1 MDNIIETMNEQ
12 FDFNIPY
19 AVSVIIQ
26 KGAKTVGLQFPE
38 GFKRRAAFIGTELER
53 ETGCKIIV
61 SGNPCFGAC
70 DIDETLLHHVDMLL
84 HFGHAPLEL
93 INKVVFIEVRSNVD
107 VSQVLQIAL
116 PMLVKERIGILTTV
130 QHVHKVDEVC
140 DYLISK
146 GKVPVTCEV
155 GDALDVQGV
164 SADNLRIRYPGQLLG
179 CDFSAARIPC
189 DEYLYIGGG
198 EFHPMGVAIATGR
211 RVLVADPMVNKAW
224 FVDTD
229 RIMRQRFAAI
239 TRAQDAACFGIIVS
253 TKRGQFRLEVAQEM
267 VKLARDSGR
276 DAYLISMDL
285 ITPEQLLAFGADAF
299 VSTACPRVAVDDNLR
314 YAKPMLTPIEFEI
327 LVGKRTWDEFVFD
340 EITQ

>member
-1 MDNIIETMNEQ
+1 MSEQ

-19 AVSVIIQ
+19 AVSVV
-26 KGAKTVGLQFPE
+26 KKNGAKTVGLQFPE
-38 GFKRRAAFIGTELER
+38 GFKRKAALIATEVER
-53 ETGCKIIV
+53 ETGCKVII

-70 DIDETLLHHVDMLL
+70 DIDETLLQHVDILL
-84 HFGHAPLEL
+84 HFGHAPLEF
-93 INKVVFIEVRSNVD
+93 IDKVEFIEVRSNVD
-107 VSQVLQIAL
+107 VMPVLKIAL
-116 PMLVKERIGILTTV
+116 PMLAKERIGILTTV

-140 DYLISK
+140 KYLISK

-155 GDALDVQGV
+155 SNTPVISGSG
-164 SADNLRIRYPGQLLG
+164 SCTHADNLRIRYPGQLLG

-224 FVDTD
+224 FVNTD

-239 TRAQDAACFGIIVS
+239 TRARDAAFFAIIVS
-253 TKRGQFRLEVAQEM
+253 TKRGQFRLEVAEEM

-276 DAYLISMDL
+276 DAYIISMDL
-285 ITPEQLLAFGADAF
+285 ITPEQLLAFKADAF

-314 YAKPMLTPIEFEI
+314 YSKPMLTPIEFEI

-340 EITQ
+340 EIT

>member
-1 MDNIIETMNEQ
+1 MKEIMSEQ

-19 AVSVIIQ
+19 AVSVVIQ
-26 KGAKTVGLQFPE
+26 KGAKIVGLQFPE
-38 GFKRRAAFIGTELER
+38 GFKRRAALIATELER

-70 DIDETLLHHVDMLL
+70 DIDETLLQHVDILL
-84 HFGHAPLEL
+84 HFGHAPLEF
-93 INKVVFIEVRSNVD
+93 IDKVEFIEVRSNVD
-107 VSQVLQIAL
+107 VMPVLKIAL
-116 PMLVKERIGILTTV
+116 PMLAKERIGVLTTV
-130 QHVHKVDEVC
+130 QHVHMVDEVC
-140 DYLISK
+140 KYLIRE

-155 GDALDVQGV
+155 NDV
-164 SADNLRIRYPGQLLG
+164 SAASATSKTYTDDLRIRYPGQLLG
-179 CDFSAARIPC
+179 CDFSAARISC

-253 TKRGQFRLEVAQEM
+253 TKRGQFRFGVAQEM

-299 VSTACPRVAVDDNLR
+299 VSTACPRVAVDDNCLL
-314 YAKPMLTPIEFEI
+314 Y
-327 LVGKRTWDEFVFD
+327 
-340 EITQ
+340 

>member
-1 MDNIIETMNEQ
+1 MSEQ

-19 AVSVIIQ
+19 AISVIKQ

-38 GFKRRAAFIGTELER
+38 GFKRKAALIATELER
-53 ETGCKIIV
+53 ETGCKIII

-70 DIDETLLHHVDMLL
+70 DIDETLVHHVDMLL
-84 HFGHAPLEL
+84 HFGHAPLES
-93 INKVVFIEVRSNVD
+93 IDKVEFIEVRSNVD
-107 VSQVLQIAL
+107 VMPVLKIAV
-116 PMLVKERIGILTTV
+116 PMLTKERIGVLTTV

-140 DYLISK
+140 KYLISE
-146 GKVPVTCEV
+146 GKIPVTCEV
-155 GDALDVQGV
+155 NDVSTTSIESGTHV
-164 SADNLRIRYPGQLLG
+164 DNLRIRYPGQLLG

-211 RVLVADPMVNKAW
+211 SVLVADPMTSRAW
-224 FVDTD
+224 FIDTD

-253 TKRGQFRLEVAQEM
+253 TKRGQFRPEVAEEM
-267 VKLARDSGR
+267 MKLARDSGR
-276 DAYLISMDL
+276 DAYIISMDL
-285 ITPEQLLAFGADAF
+285 ITPEQLLAFKADAF
-299 VSTACPRVAVDDNLR
+299 VSTACPRVAIDDNLR
-314 YAKPMLTPIEFEI
+314 YDRPLLTPVEFEI
-327 LVGKRTWDEFVFD
+327 LVGKRQWDEFVFD

>member
-1 MDNIIETMNEQ
+1 
-12 FDFNIPY
+12 
-19 AVSVIIQ
+19 
-26 KGAKTVGLQFPE
+26 
-38 GFKRRAAFIGTELER
+38 
-53 ETGCKIIV
+53 
-61 SGNPCFGAC
+61 
-70 DIDETLLHHVDMLL
+70 
-84 HFGHAPLEL
+84 
-93 INKVVFIEVRSNVD
+93 VD
-107 VSQVLQIAL
+107 VMPVLKIAL
-116 PMLVKERIGILTTV
+116 PMLTKERIGVLTTV

-140 DYLISK
+140 KYLISE

-155 GDALDVQGV
+155 SDISTASTV
-164 SADNLRIRYPGQLLG
+164 STTAVTSETYEDNLRIRYPGQLLG

-239 TRAQDAACFGIIVS
+239 TRARDAACFGIIVS
-253 TKRGQFRLEVAQEM
+253 TKRGQLRLEVAEEM

-276 DAYLISMDL
+276 DAYIISMDL
-285 ITPEQLLAFGADAF
+285 ITPEQLLAFKADAF

-314 YAKPMLTPIEFEI
+314 YNRPMLTPIEFEI
-327 LVGKRTWDEFVFD
+327 LVGKRQWDEFVFD

>member
-1 MDNIIETMNEQ
+1 MSEQ

-19 AVSVIIQ
+19 AISVVKQ
-26 KGAKTVGLQFPE
+26 KEAKTVGLQFPE
-38 GFKRRAAFIGTELER
+38 GFKRKAAVIATELER
-53 ETGCKIIV
+53 ETGCKIII

-70 DIDETLLHHVDMLL
+70 DIDETLVHHVDMLL
-84 HFGHAPLEL
+84 HFGHAPLES
-93 INKVVFIEVRSNVD
+93 IDKVEFIEVRSNVD
-107 VSQVLQIAL
+107 VMPVLKIAV
-116 PMLVKERIGILTTV
+116 PMLTKERIGVLTTV

-140 DYLISK
+140 KYLISK

-155 GDALDVQGV
+155 NDVSPV
-164 SADNLRIRYPGQLLG
+164 SETHVDDLRIRYPGQLLG

-198 EFHPMGVAIATGR
+198 EFHPLGVAIATGR
-211 RVLVADPMVNKAW
+211 RVLVADPMTSRAW
-224 FVDTD
+224 FIDTD

-239 TRAQDAACFGIIVS
+239 TRAQDAACFAIIVS
-253 TKRGQFRLEVAQEM
+253 TKRGQFRPEVAEEM

-276 DAYLISMDL
+276 DAYIISMDL
-285 ITPEQLLAFGADAF
+285 ITPEQLLAFKADAF

-314 YAKPMLTPIEFEI
+314 YTKPMLTPIEFEI
-327 LVGKRTWDEFVFD
+327 LVGKRQWDEFVFD